1 MIGPL
6 AALLFRPEHVSDNAL
21 SEGFAVALAGYDAPK
36 PALLTCEL
44 FGFPGWSIAFYKSGL
59 AAGEDELGHF
69 TDLFDDERPPGL
81 TVLDRAAREAVIYAL
96 VYSDGSLYDDAYRFD
111 ARGTT
116 RRFVREGEEG
126 LEAGSESEEGL
137 SIEEFEDDLDEAE
150 LRRKRG
156 TTFLENELCGPL
168 LPALA
173 RSLFEADK
181 RVPIALADGSPA
193 GITALV
199 EALNTVLGRSSG
211 RGQSP
216 DGVPAPASYKAFCEA
231 YDWHDPKDPEDLY
244 RELSLGHLKGT
255 LRFLRAADV
264 AEHTRRS
271 APKGALAV
279 ATLQTGSLGGPGRR
293 SHTVILGAD
302 GATLSVLA
310 EGGALK
316 PAGATFAELLAYLS
330 LGWKRRDDLEEEH
343 IDALMLKAHL
353 RAFGVQAH

>member
-6 AALLFRPEHVSDNAL
+6 AALLYRPEHVSDKAL

-36 PALLTCEL
+36 PTLLTCEL
-44 FGFPGWSIAFYKSGL
+44 SGFPGWSVAFYKSGL

-81 TVLDRAAREAVIYAL
+81 TVLDRAAKEAVIYAL

-111 ARGTT
+111 ANGTT

-126 LEAGSESEEGL
+126 LEAGSENEEGL
-137 SIEEFEDDLDEAE
+137 SVEELDDDVDDAE

-156 TTFLENELCGPL
+156 TAFLENELRGPL

-173 RSLFEADK
+173 RSLYEADK
-181 RVPIALADGSPA
+181 RVPIALADGSAA

-199 EALNTVLGRSSG
+199 EALNAVLGRSSG
-211 RGQSP
+211 QGKGP
-216 DGVPAPASYKAFCEA
+216 DGLAAPASYKAFCQA

-244 RELSLGHLKGT
+244 RDLSLGHLKGT
-255 LRFLRAADV
+255 LRFLRATEV
-264 AEHTRRS
+264 AEQTKRL

-293 SHTVILGAD
+293 SQTVLLDAD
-302 GATLSVLA
+302 GTTLSVVG
-310 EGGALK
+310 EGGQEKA
-316 PAGATFAELLAYLS
+316 AGASFAELLAYLS
-330 LGWKRRDDLEEEH
+330 LGWKRRSDLEEEL
-343 IDALMLKAHL
+343 IEALMLRAHV
-353 RAFGVQAH
+353 RAFGTIDY